1 MAAELMLQGS
11 LFYPDERALRRC
23 LVAARDRLDEAHPE
37 AAVVVRAEWKR
48 FFEQEGLSLQV
59 EIALV
64 DSADNLAA
72 IDLLAT
78 DLTGRANAG
87 ELEISGPDRD
97 PRSYP
102 AALDY
107 DDDDG

>member
-1 MAAELMLQGS
+1 MAAELKLQGS

-37 AAVVVRAEWKR
+37 AAAVVRAGWKR
-48 FFEQEGLSLQV
+48 FFEQEGLSLEV
-59 EIALV
+59 ELALAV
-64 DSADNLAA
+64 SDDNQAA
-72 IDLLAT
+72 IELLAT

-87 ELEISGPDRD
+87 ELESSGPDRD

-102 AALDY
+102 AALGY